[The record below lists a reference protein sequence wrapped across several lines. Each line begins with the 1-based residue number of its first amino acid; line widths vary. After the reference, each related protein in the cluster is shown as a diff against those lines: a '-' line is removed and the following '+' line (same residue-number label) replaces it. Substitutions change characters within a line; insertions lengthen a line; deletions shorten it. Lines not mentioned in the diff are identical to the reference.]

1 MIKVA
6 IIGLGRFGTELAKN
20 LGASKVEVIA
30 IDHSDKLVNEV
41 KDDVAIAVR
50 LNSTDEM
57 ALKSQEIDKV
67 DTCVISI
74 GENFEA
80 ALLTTVIVKKLGVPR
95 IICRAQSKFHAEI
108 FTQVGATEVIQPEV
122 QAASHLARLLANPH
136 LEDYLQVGDGYTM
149 IELVSPQEFV
159 GKNLTELALRSKYSV
174 NVVAIRKR
182 NSEEVEKS
190 TGKTYITDCVPH
202 PDYQIQELD
211 ILLIIGTDQDLARL
225 PTTNT

>member
-6 IIGLGRFGTELAKN
+6 VIGLGRFGIELAKR
-20 LGASKVEVIA
+20 LGNSGVEVIA

-41 KDDVAIAVR
+41 KEDVAIAVR
-50 LNSTDEM
+50 LNATDEL

-67 DTCVISI
+67 DACVISI

-80 ALLTTVIVKKLGVPR
+80 ALLITVIVKKMGVPK

-108 FTQVGATEVIQPEV
+108 FSQIGATEVIQPEV
-122 QAASHLARLLANPH
+122 QAGTHLARLLANPH

-149 IELVSPQEFV
+149 IELLTPNEFV
-159 GKNLTELALRSKYSV
+159 GKNLVELSMRSKYSV

-182 NSEEVEKS
+182 NSEEVEQK
-190 TGKTYITDCVPH
+190 TGKMYTTDCVPH
-202 PDYQIQELD
+202 PDYQIQESD
-211 ILLIIGTDQDLARL
+211 ILLIIGTDQNLARL
-225 PTTNT
+225 PTSNT

>member
-6 IIGLGRFGTELAKN
+6 VIGLGRFGTELARR

-50 LNSTDEM
+50 LNATDEL

-67 DTCVISI
+67 DACVISI

-80 ALLTTVIVKKLGVPR
+80 ALLATVIVKKMGVPK
-95 IICRAQSKFHAEI
+95 IICRAQSQFHAEI
-108 FTQVGATEVIQPEV
+108 FTQIGATEVIQPEV
-122 QAASHLARLLANPH
+122 QAGARLARLLANPH

-149 IELVSPQEFV
+149 IELLTPREFA

-182 NSEEVEKS
+182 NTAEVEKN
-190 TGKTYITDCVPH
+190 TGKAYTTDCVPH
-202 PDYQIQELD
+202 PDYQVQESD
-211 ILLIIGTDQDLARL
+211 ILLIIGTDQNLSRL
-225 PTTNT
+225 PTSNT

>member
-1 MIKVA
+1 VIKVA
-6 IIGLGRFGTELAKN
+6 IIGLGRFGTELARS

-30 IDHSDKLVNEV
+30 IDNSDKLVNEV

-67 DTCVISI
+67 DACVISI

-80 ALLTTVIVKKLGVPR
+80 ALLTTVIVKKLGVPK

-108 FTQVGATEVIQPEV
+108 FMQIGATEVIQPEL
-122 QAASHLARLLANPH
+122 QAGAHLARLLANPH

-149 IELVSPQEFV
+149 IELLSPHEFV
-159 GKNLTELALRSKYSV
+159 GKNLTELGLRSKYSV

-182 NSEEVEKS
+182 NSEEIEKA
-190 TGKTYITDCVPH
+190 TEKIYTTDCVPH
-202 PDYQIQELD
+202 PDYQIQESD

-225 PTTNT
+225 PTSNT

>member
-6 IIGLGRFGTELAKN
+6 IIGLGRFGTELAKS

-30 IDHSDKLVNEV
+30 IDNSDKLVNVV

-67 DTCVISI
+67 DACVISI

-80 ALLTTVIVKKLGVPR
+80 ALLTTVIVKKLGVPK

-108 FTQVGATEVIQPEV
+108 FMQIGATDVIQPEV
-122 QAASHLARLLANPH
+122 QAGAHLARLLANPH

-149 IELVSPQEFV
+149 IELLVPHEFV
-159 GKNLTELALRSKYSV
+159 GKNLTELSLRSKYSV

-182 NSEEVEKS
+182 NSEEVEKA
-190 TGKTYITDCVPH
+190 TDKIYTTDCVPH
-202 PDYQIQELD
+202 PDYQIQESD

-225 PTTNT
+225 PTSNT

>member
-6 IIGLGRFGTELAKN
+6 VIGLGRFGIELARR

-30 IDHSDKLVNEV
+30 IDHSDKLVNEI

-57 ALKSQEIDKV
+57 ALKSQDIDKV
-67 DTCVISI
+67 DACVISI

-80 ALLTTVIVKKLGVPR
+80 ALLTTVIVKKLGVPK

-108 FTQVGATEVIQPEV
+108 FTQIGATEVIQPEV
-122 QAASHLARLLANPH
+122 QAGAHLARLLANPH

-149 IELVSPQEFV
+149 IELLAPRDFA
-159 GKNLTELALRSKYSV
+159 GKNLTELSLRSKYSV

-182 NSEEVEKS
+182 NTEEIEKS
-190 TGKTYITDCVPH
+190 TGKSHTTDCVPH
-202 PDYQIQELD
+202 PDYQIQESD
-211 ILLIIGTDQDLARL
+211 ILLIIGTDQNLARL
-225 PTTNT
+225 PTRNT

>member
-1 MIKVA
+1 MIKIA
-6 IIGLGRFGTELAKN
+6 IIGLGRFGTELAKS

-30 IDHSDKLVNEV
+30 IDNSDKLVNEV

-50 LNSTDEM
+50 LNCTDEM

-67 DTCVISI
+67 DVCVISI

-80 ALLTTVIVKKLGVPR
+80 ALLTTVIVKKMGVPK
-95 IICRAQSKFHAEI
+95 IICRAQSNFHADI
-108 FTQVGATEVIQPEV
+108 FTQIGATDVIQPEV
-122 QAASHLARLLANPH
+122 QAGTHLARLLANPH

-149 IELVSPQEFV
+149 IELLSPHEFV
-159 GKNLTELALRSKYSV
+159 GKNLTELSLRSTYSV

-182 NSEEVEKS
+182 NSEEVEKATS
-190 TGKTYITDCVPH
+190 KAYTTDCVPH
-202 PDYQIQELD
+202 PDYQIQESD

-225 PTTNT
+225 PTSNT

>member
-1 MIKVA
+1 VIKVA
-6 IIGLGRFGTELAKN
+6 IIGLGRFGTELAKS

-30 IDHSDKLVNEV
+30 IDNSDKLVNVV

-67 DTCVISI
+67 DACVISI

-80 ALLTTVIVKKLGVPR
+80 ALLTTVIVKKLGVPK

-108 FTQVGATEVIQPEV
+108 FMQIGATDVIQPEV
-122 QAASHLARLLANPH
+122 QAGAHLARLLANPH

-149 IELVSPQEFV
+149 IELLVPHEFV
-159 GKNLTELALRSKYSV
+159 GKNLTELSLRSKYSV

-182 NSEEVEKS
+182 NSEEVEKA
-190 TGKTYITDCVPH
+190 TDKIYTTDCVPH
-202 PDYQIQELD
+202 PDYQIQESD

-225 PTTNT
+225 PTSNT